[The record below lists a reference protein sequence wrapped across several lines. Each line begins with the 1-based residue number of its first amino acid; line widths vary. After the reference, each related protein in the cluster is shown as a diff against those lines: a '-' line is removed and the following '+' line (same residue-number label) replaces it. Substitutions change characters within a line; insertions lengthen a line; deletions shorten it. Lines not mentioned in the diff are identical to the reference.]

1 MNGKDLLNKMSDV
14 DPKLIEDADK
24 KPRRSR
30 KWFVGITTGA
40 AATAAAALI
49 AVTIGYN
56 VAQDPPVIDTSDPA
70 NSGLAASSDIV
81 NSGNTSTQDPPVVD
95 LTPKD
100 PPKLD
105 FSKYKD
111 LPKISSEK
119 TDVTGWGIKGS
130 HIAGEKS
137 SPWKGAVLETMPVY
151 MSSATDLDL
160 EDMYKYMRSVAAAF
174 GISEEEL
181 EITETGYPDETNESY
196 RKIMEE
202 QGVPEEEIIRELER
216 TRRISM
222 QDTEVT
228 GKAEGI
234 EFHLRANYSIEII
247 FTTPVELPEKYNFSQ
262 DASPEEQEKVMRYLT
277 EKYSKA
283 LGYNKPTLKDES
295 ETFKAVYKVY
305 DADGDLEQQIVNYWL
320 NNTSFTE
327 DSDEAGK
334 LKSIVVRSL
343 AGCEKIGDYPILTA
357 EQAEAILKSTKYNDA
372 NRMPLDAN
380 ILKVDLVYD
389 NSYGSTGIIPYYEF
403 LIDTDE
409 ESDHRGFYT
418 IPAVPEEFIDM
429 ETDDY
434 GVYA

>member
-1 MNGKDLLNKMSDV
+1 MNGKNLLDKISDV
-14 DPKLIEDADK
+14 DPKLIADADK
-24 KPRRSR
+24 TPRHSR
-30 KWFVGITTGA
+30 KLFIGITSGA
-40 AATAAAALI
+40 ATVAAAALI
-49 AVTIGYN
+49 AVTIGN
-56 VAQDPPVIDTSDPA
+56 NAAQKPPVINTGDP
-70 NSGLAASSDIV
+70 NSISSGIV
-81 NSGNTSTQDPPVVD
+81 SSGNTSAQDPTVVD

-105 FSKYKD
+105 FSKYKE
-111 LPKISSEK
+111 LPKISSIIK
-119 TDVTGWGIKGS
+119 TDVTGWGTEGS
-130 HIAGEKS
+130 NIAGEKS

-160 EDMYKYMRSVAAAF
+160 EHMYEYMRSVAAAF
-174 GISEEEL
+174 GISEDEL
-181 EITETGYPDETNESY
+181 EITQTGYPEKGANGEEY
-196 RKIMEE
+196 HRKIMEE
-202 QGVPEEEIIRELER
+202 HGVPEEEIVRELDR
-216 TRRISM
+216 MRKTSM
-222 QDTEVT
+222 QFTEVT
-228 GKAEGI
+228 GKADGI
-234 EFHLRANYSIEII
+234 EFQLRPDYMLEII
-247 FTTPVELPEKYNFSQ
+247 FTTSVELPEEYNFSK
-262 DASPEEQEKVMRYLT
+262 DASPEEKEKVMRYLT

-320 NNTSFTE
+320 NNTRFTE

-343 AGCEKIGDYPILTA
+343 AGCEKIGDYPILTP
-357 EQAEAILKSTKYNDA
+357 EQAEAILKSTKYNDD

-380 ILKVDLVYD
+380 ILKVDLVYN
-389 NSYGSTGIIPYYEF
+389 NSIGSTGIIPYYEF
-403 LIDTDE
+403 LIDNDE